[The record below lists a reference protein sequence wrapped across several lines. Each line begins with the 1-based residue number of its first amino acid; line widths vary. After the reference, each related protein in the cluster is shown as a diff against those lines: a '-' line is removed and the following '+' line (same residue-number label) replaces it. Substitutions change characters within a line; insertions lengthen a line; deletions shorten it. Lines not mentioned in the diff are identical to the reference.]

1 MGSSNWWVF
10 IFDFFWG
17 AKFTIRRHE
26 KIMLVQCTYGVRFFV
41 GDDLDMRRFYLEVG
55 YKALN
60 QRTFSKGYYENF
72 DF

>member
-1 MGSSNWWVF
+1 
-10 IFDFFWG
+10 
-17 AKFTIRRHE
+17 
-26 KIMLVQCTYGVRFFV
+26 VRFFV